1 MEQLLQS
8 QKMTV
13 TKSVLDATEEYVIS
27 GDYILPEYCPD
38 VAVVLKC
45 VVTPRLQSRRW
56 SGDTF
61 MVDGMAVV
69 RVLYLDEERC
79 CVREAEFTQPI
90 NCALRGQSGC
100 EAVPVQVRMTQD
112 YVNCRAVSPRRIE
125 VRGGFTV
132 RARADQAD
140 EMELPCASAEDRL
153 YTKCISK
160 TVTAPLSSGEKMISV
175 NETLAFDS
183 GLPAAEQLLGGDC
196 SAAVTEVKLLTDK
209 AIVKGQIY
217 LHQLYTD
224 DSVNGTTYVL
234 DYTVPFSA
242 IMDMDGVRDGQMHA
256 ACVSVLTDTEE
267 CLAGANGQNTVL
279 GFSAKL
285 LIQLTAYEKAV
296 VQLMKDAYHPDC
308 PAVLNNDTVSLHTMI
323 DAFCQTSTVQKSVAL
338 PADNLREIID
348 VWVTPMTP
356 VGRVENECVE
366 LDLPMMVSLLARDND
381 GIIVYYERAEDCRI
395 THTQAFT
402 CTDENAVSVQSQA
415 SVMGLSYAAVGDKLD
430 LHLTLAV
437 STELWENSHEQVVRE
452 IALQKENAYPVDGT
466 AMRLYYADEGES
478 VWDIAR
484 RCHTSPD
491 AVRAENELRDEIL
504 SAKIVLLIPQT

>member
-1 MEQLLQS
+1 MEQLLQR

-13 TKSVLDATEEYVIS
+13 TKLVLDATEEYIIS

-69 RVLYLDEERC
+69 RILYLDEERC

-90 NCALRGQSGC
+90 NSALRGQSGC
-100 EAVPVQVRMTQD
+100 EAVPVQVCMMQD

-132 RARADQAD
+132 HAYAEQT
-140 EMELPCASAEDRL
+140 EMIELPCAAAHERL
-153 YTKCISK
+153 YTRCVNKV
-160 TVTAPLSSGEKMISV
+160 VTAPLSCGEKMISV

-183 GLPAAEQLLGGDC
+183 GLPPAEQLLGGDC

-224 DSVNGTTYVL
+224 DSVGGTTYVL

-242 IMDMDGVRDGQMHA
+242 IMDVDGVRDGQMHTA
-256 ACVSVLTDTEE
+256 RVSVLTDTEE
-267 CLAGANGQNTVL
+267 CLSGANGQNTAL

-285 LIQLTAYEKAV
+285 LIQLTTYEKCS
-296 VQLMKDAYHPDC
+296 VQFVKDAYHPDF
-308 PAVLNNDTVSLHTMI
+308 PAALNSDTLSLRSMA
-323 DAFCQTSTVQKSVAL
+323 DAYYQTATVQKSVAL
-338 PADNLREIID
+338 PTDNLQEIID
-348 VWVTPMTP
+348 AWVMPMTP
-356 VGRVENECVE
+356 VGRVENGRVE
-366 LDLPMMVSLLARDND
+366 LDVPMVVSLLVRDTD
-381 GIIVYYERAEDCRI
+381 GVIAYYERAEDCHI
-395 THTQAFT
+395 THTQPMT
-402 CTDENAVSVQSQA
+402 CTEVNAISVQSFV
-415 SVMGLSYAAVGDKLD
+415 SVLGLSYAVIGDKLD

-437 STELWENSHEQVVRE
+437 STELWENTQEQVVKE
-452 IALQKENAYPVDGT
+452 IVLQKDNAYPVCGM

-484 RCHTSPD
+484 RCHTSPE
-491 AVRAENELRDEIL
+491 AVRTENDLRDDIL
-504 SAKIVLLIPQT
+504 PAKAVLLIPQC

>member
-1 MEQLLQS
+1 MEQLLQR

-13 TKSVLDATEEYVIS
+13 TKTVLDATEEYVIS

-61 MVDGMAVV
+61 VVDGMAVV
-69 RVLYLDEERC
+69 RILYLDEERC
-79 CVREAEFTQPI
+79 CVREAEFIQPI

-100 EAVPVQVRMTQD
+100 ESACVRVTMTQD

-132 RARADQAD
+132 CACAELADTI
-140 EMELPCASAEDRL
+140 ELPCAAAEERL
-153 YTKCISK
+153 YTKCVNK
-160 TVTAPLSSGEKMISV
+160 TVTAPLCSGEKMISV
-175 NETLAFDS
+175 NETLPFDS

-196 SAAVTEVKLLTDK
+196 AAAVTEVKLLTDK

-224 DSVNGTTYVL
+224 DSVGGTTYVL

-242 IMDMDGVRDGQMHA
+242 IMDMDGVRDGQLHT
-256 ACVSVLTDTEE
+256 ACVSVLSDTEE
-267 CLAGANGQNTVL
+267 CMAGANGQNTAL

-285 LIQLTAYEKAV
+285 LIQLTAYEKATA
-296 VQLMKDAYHPDC
+296 QLVKDAYHPDC
-308 PAVLNNDTVSLHTMI
+308 PAALSNDTLSLCSLA
-323 DAFCQTSTVQKSVAL
+323 DAFNQTATVQKSVAL
-338 PADNLREIID
+338 PVDNLREIID
-348 VWVTPMTP
+348 VWVMPMTP
-356 VGRVENECVE
+356 VGRMENGCVE
-366 LDLPMMVSLLARDND
+366 LDVPLIVSLLVRDTD
-381 GIIVYYERAEDCRI
+381 GVVAYYERAEDCRI
-395 THTQAFT
+395 AHAQPMM
-402 CTDENAVSVQSQA
+402 CTDESAVAVQAQA
-415 SVMGLSYAAVGDKLD
+415 TVMGLNYAAIGDKLD

-437 STELWENSHEQVVRE
+437 STDLWENTQEQVVKEITLQRE
-452 IALQKENAYPVDGT
+452 SAYPVDNT
-466 AMRLYYADEGES
+466 SMRLYYADAGES
-478 VWDIAR
+478 VWNIAR

-491 AVRAENELRDEIL
+491 AVREENDLRDEVL
-504 SAKIVLLIPQT
+504 SAKAVLLIPVN